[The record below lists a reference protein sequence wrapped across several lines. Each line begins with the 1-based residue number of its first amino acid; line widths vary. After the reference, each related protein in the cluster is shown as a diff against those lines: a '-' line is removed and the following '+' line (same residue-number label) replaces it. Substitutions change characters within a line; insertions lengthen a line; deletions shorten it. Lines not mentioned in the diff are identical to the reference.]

1 MTYLLSMPAMHAADP
16 DCLPVIFGPDGSF
29 LDAPNFQGPVLIP
42 HYGYVAVACAPT
54 PAEPYWDRMVLDARM
69 PTVAARL
76 LIVCQRAVDAVGDSA
91 ARSWRDLR
99 FEDLLIHDWTEGR
112 AARLASH
119 VASMAADIGALRRK

>member
-1 MTYLLSMPAMHAADP
+1 MSHLLSLPALHAADP

-29 LDAPNFQGPVLIP
+29 PDAPNFQGPVLIRG
-42 HYGYVAVACAPT
+42 YGYVAVACAPT
-54 PAEPYWDRMVLDARM
+54 PAEPYWSRMVLDLRM

-76 LIVCQRAVDAVGDSA
+76 LWVCHRVVCAMGEPT

-119 VASMAADIGALRRK
+119 VLAMAADIGAYRRA